1 MPLHLEIVTAE
12 RLVLSDD
19 VDQVNAPT
27 KDGRVG
33 ILPRHMPLITVLTEG
48 ELSIIK
54 NGVRTEYVLF
64 GGFME
69 VLPDRVTILAD
80 SCDRADEIDLTRAE
94 EARQRA
100 ESRISQ
106 RQSEQELIHAEAE
119 LRRAMLQI
127 KAAQASHAKKRAATP
142 HHVD

>member
-48 ELSIIK
+48 ELSIVK
-54 NGVRTEYVLF
+54 NGVRTEYAVF

-80 SCDRADEIDLTRAE
+80 SCDRSDEIDLDRAE

-100 ESRISQ
+100 EERIAQ
-106 RQSEQELIHAEAE
+106 RKSDQDMIQAEAE
-119 LRRAMLQI
+119 LRRALMQI
-127 KAAQASHAKKRAATP
+127 RIAQSKRNNS
-142 HHVD
+142 

>member
-33 ILPRHMPLITVLTEG
+33 ILPRHMPLLTVLTEG

-54 NGVRTEYVLF
+54 GGVRTEFAVF

-69 VLPDRVTILAD
+69 VLPDRITILAD
-80 SCDRADEIDLTRAE
+80 SCDRSDEIDLERAE
-94 EARQRA
+94 EAKRRA
-100 ESRISQ
+100 EERLSSRKSNQ
-106 RQSEQELIHAEAE
+106 DMALAEAD
-119 LRRAMLQI
+119 LRRALMQI
-127 KAAQASHAKKRAATP
+127 KMAKVRKGPGA
-142 HHVD
+142 

>member
-54 NGVRTEYVLF
+54 NGVRTEFAVF
-64 GGFME
+64 GGLME

-80 SCDRADEIDLTRAE
+80 SCDRSDEIDLDRAE

-100 ESRISQ
+100 EERIAQ
-106 RQSEQELIHAEAE
+106 RKSDQDMIQAEAE
-119 LRRAMLQI
+119 LRRALMQI
-127 KAAQASHAKKRAATP
+127 RIAQSKRNNS
-142 HHVD
+142 

>member
-33 ILPRHMPLITVLTEG
+33 ILPRHMPLLTVLTEG
-48 ELSIIK
+48 ELSIVK
-54 NGVRTEYVLF
+54 AGQRTEFAVY

-80 SCDRADEIDLTRAE
+80 ACDRSDEIDLERAE
-94 EARQRA
+94 EARKRA
-100 ESRISQ
+100 EERIAQ
-106 RQSEQELIHAEAE
+106 RKSDQEMALAEAD
-119 LRRAMLQI
+119 LRRALLQI
-127 KAAQASHAKKRAATP
+127 KMAKARRGIQA
-142 HHVD
+142 

>member
-1 MPLHLEIVTAE
+1 
-12 RLVLSDD
+12 LVLSDD

-33 ILPRHMPLITVLTEG
+33 ILPRHMPLLTVLTEG

-54 NGVRTEYVLF
+54 GGVRTEFAVF

-80 SCDRADEIDLTRAE
+80 ACDRSDEIDLERAE
-94 EARQRA
+94 EAKRRA
-100 ESRISQ
+100 EERLASRKSNQ
-106 RQSEQELIHAEAE
+106 DMALAEAD
-119 LRRAMLQI
+119 LRRALMQI
-127 KAAQASHAKKRAATP
+127 KMAKVRKGTGA
-142 HHVD
+142 

>member
-33 ILPRHMPLITVLTEG
+33 ILPRHMPLLTVLTEG

-54 NGVRTEYVLF
+54 GGVRTEFAVF

-80 SCDRADEIDLTRAE
+80 ACDRSDEIDLERAEDAKRRAE
-94 EARQRA
+94 ERLA
-100 ESRISQ
+100 SRKSNQ
-106 RQSEQELIHAEAE
+106 DMALAEAD
-119 LRRAMLQI
+119 LRRELMQI
-127 KAAQASHAKKRAATP
+127 KMAKVRKGPGA
-142 HHVD
+142 

>member
-33 ILPRHMPLITVLTEG
+33 IVPRHMPLITVLTEG

-54 NGVRTEYVLF
+54 NGVRTEFAVF
-64 GGFME
+64 GGFMI

-80 SCDRADEIDLTRAE
+80 SCDRSDEIDIDRAE

-100 ESRISQ
+100 EERIAQ
-106 RQSEQELIHAEAE
+106 RKSDQDMIQAEAE
-119 LRRAMLQI
+119 LRRAMMQI
-127 KAAQASHAKKRAATP
+127 RIAQTKRNNS
-142 HHVD
+142 

>member
-12 RLVLSDD
+12 RIVLSDD

-33 ILPRHMPLITVLTEG
+33 ILPRHMPLITSLTEG

-54 NGVRTEYVLF
+54 NGVRTEFAVF
-64 GGFME
+64 GGFMI

-80 SCDRADEIDLTRAE
+80 SCDRSDEIDLDRAE

-100 ESRISQ
+100 EERIAQ
-106 RQSEQELIHAEAE
+106 RKSDQDMIQAEAE
-119 LRRAMLQI
+119 LRRAMMQI
-127 KAAQASHAKKRAATP
+127 RIAQTKRNNS
-142 HHVD
+142 

>member
-54 NGVRTEYVLF
+54 NGVRTEFAVF

-80 SCDRADEIDLTRAE
+80 SCDRSDEIDLDRAE

-100 ESRISQ
+100 EERIAQ
-106 RQSEQELIHAEAE
+106 RKSDQDMIQAEAE
-119 LRRAMLQI
+119 LRRAMMQI
-127 KAAQASHAKKRAATP
+127 RIAQSKRNNS
-142 HHVD
+142 

>member
-54 NGVRTEYVLF
+54 NGVRTEFAVL
-64 GGFME
+64 GGFMI

-80 SCDRADEIDLTRAE
+80 SCDRSDEIDLDRAE

-100 ESRISQ
+100 EERIAQ
-106 RQSEQELIHAEAE
+106 RKSDQDMIQAEAE
-119 LRRAMLQI
+119 LRRAMMQI
-127 KAAQASHAKKRAATP
+127 RIAQTKRNNS
-142 HHVD
+142 

>member
-48 ELSIIK
+48 ELSIVK
-54 NGVRTEYVLF
+54 NGVRTEFAVF

-80 SCDRADEIDLTRAE
+80 SCDRSDEIDLDRAE

-100 ESRISQ
+100 EERIAQ
-106 RQSEQELIHAEAE
+106 RKSDQDMIQAEAE
-119 LRRAMLQI
+119 LRRAMMQI
-127 KAAQASHAKKRAATP
+127 RIAQSKRNNS
-142 HHVD
+142 

>member
-54 NGVRTEYVLF
+54 NGVRTEFAVF
-64 GGFME
+64 GGFMI

-80 SCDRADEIDLTRAE
+80 SCDRSDEIDLDRAE

-100 ESRISQ
+100 EERIAQ
-106 RQSEQELIHAEAE
+106 RKSDQDMIQAEAE
-119 LRRAMLQI
+119 LRRAMMQI
-127 KAAQASHAKKRAATP
+127 RIAQTTRNNS
-142 HHVD
+142 

>member
-33 ILPRHMPLITVLTEG
+33 ILPRHMPLLTVLTEG

-54 NGVRTEYVLF
+54 GGVRTEFAVF

-80 SCDRADEIDLTRAE
+80 ACDRSDEIDLERAEDAKRRAE
-94 EARQRA
+94 ERLA
-100 ESRISQ
+100 SRKSNQ
-106 RQSEQELIHAEAE
+106 DMALAEAD
-119 LRRAMLQI
+119 LRRALMQI
-127 KAAQASHAKKRAATP
+127 KMAKVRKGP
-142 HHVD
+142 GV

>member
-48 ELSIIK
+48 ELSIVK
-54 NGVRTEYVLF
+54 NGVRTEFAVF

-80 SCDRADEIDLTRAE
+80 SCDRSDEIDLDRAE

-100 ESRISQ
+100 EERIAQ
-106 RQSEQELIHAEAE
+106 RKSDQDMIQAEAE
-119 LRRAMLQI
+119 LRRALMQI
-127 KAAQASHAKKRAATP
+127 RIAQSKRNNS
-142 HHVD
+142 

>member
-33 ILPRHMPLITVLTEG
+33 ILPRHMPLLTVLTEG

-54 NGVRTEYVLF
+54 GGVRTEFAVF

-80 SCDRADEIDLTRAE
+80 ACDRSDEIDLERAEDAKRRAE
-94 EARQRA
+94 ERLA
-100 ESRISQ
+100 SRKSNQ
-106 RQSEQELIHAEAE
+106 DMALAEAD
-119 LRRAMLQI
+119 LRRALMQI
-127 KAAQASHAKKRAATP
+127 KMAKVSKGPGA
-142 HHVD
+142 